1 MTTTAVLDMIKT
13 IVLTFISLAWS
24 CHSNEMNLLPIL
36 LIAIVIDTG
45 EFPFYQN
52 RSRKVIPPIAAR

>member
-1 MTTTAVLDMIKT
+1 MKKNNCFDFY
-13 IVLTFISLAWS
+13 IVDIGVVIATKLIF
-24 CHSNEMNLLPIL
+24 LPIL
-36 LIAIVIDTG
+36 LTAIVMDTG